1 MRLIYYIV
9 VVVYPTN
16 FDVRARV
23 CMFMIYPHYI
33 VSKANPEI
41 GIKNLVVSG
50 KGKPTQDLTFII
62 L

>member
-9 VVVYPTN
+9 VVVVFVYPAN

-33 VSKANPEI
+33 ISKANPEI

-50 KGKPTQDLTFII
+50 KGKPT
-62 L
+62 